1 MQCYI
6 FYHGM
11 DFVTKLLDPK
21 SYIWSQ
27 CYFPTTNEKFLGT
40 RVHPT
45 RVHLITLILTAQAVL
60 TTLRIRELDS
70 KQKQGIP
77 PPPHNFHSGSEIR
90 RGKAVGM

>member
-1 MQCYI
+1 MNLETRILYVCVYIMELQAMQCYI

-70 KQKQGIP
+70 KQKQ
-77 PPPHNFHSGSEIR
+77 
-90 RGKAVGM
+90 